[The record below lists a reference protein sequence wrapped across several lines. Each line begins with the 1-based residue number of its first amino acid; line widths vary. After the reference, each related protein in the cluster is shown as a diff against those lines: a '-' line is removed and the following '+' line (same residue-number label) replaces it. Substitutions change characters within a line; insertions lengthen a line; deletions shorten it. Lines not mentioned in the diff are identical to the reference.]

1 MLQTIIGYISV
12 YFSSWANNGP
22 LTSALPMW
30 RDVILANISTMLPC
44 TGAARSGSYR
54 GAKILGK
61 SREPMTKLNFG
72 LAVHSLIKSRSKHK
86 VLLVFYCSM
95 HLSCFSPPPKEV
107 MQKCTITYDSDP
119 EQHPQTKLL
128 QSLLWLLL
136 KRWNCH
142 CERYFSPQWALAG
155 RGQILPH
162 CQGGAL
168 RNWKLREPPRGCF

>member
-1 MLQTIIGYISV
+1 
-12 YFSSWANNGP
+12 
-22 LTSALPMW
+22 MW

-142 CERYFSPQWALAG
+142 LKGTSHPTEHWLEEAKSCPIASGEHWGTESWGNHPGAAFRSEVHFLLFIYG
-155 RGQILPH
+155 RPI
-162 CQGGAL
+162 C
-168 RNWKLREPPRGCF
+168 K